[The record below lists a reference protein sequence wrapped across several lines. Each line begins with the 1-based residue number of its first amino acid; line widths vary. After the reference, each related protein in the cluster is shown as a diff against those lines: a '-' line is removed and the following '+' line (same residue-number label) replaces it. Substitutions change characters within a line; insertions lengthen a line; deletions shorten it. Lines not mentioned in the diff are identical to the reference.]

1 MKWEHRQ
8 VNVSVTPDITGPTQD
23 GLPRRF
29 WARVLNYLVVDDYGT
44 QFAPGAFSESLQ
56 RRLPRLMYGHAGW
69 ENPSALLGRGIDFRD
84 ASDGLD
90 VLFEFDDFTYV
101 PMARQIAYQMSNDPT
116 HPTLDQFSIGFIRQR
131 DTRDADG
138 RPVITKG
145 RLGETSVVVE
155 GSVPGTKL
163 LAFRN
168 SAQGNLPFNEGM
180 LIDANDAA
188 RIIARFSLGEI
199 DLAQA
204 LSDVKSFVHVD
215 MDTDSAPAVSEQ
227 SQGDQASETTT
238 PPANVLETPPVA
250 QETDLEQANTSE
262 SSDTEPDTLPD
273 NEADAL
279 LADVDDIFDDVD
291 ALAYVAPVET
301 RGTALF
307 NGNQH
312 SDTSRT
318 DRTDAMGG
326 LIAARLPDTP
336 DDDYDRYG
344 SRPAGY
350 LVSVSSVG
358 RVQTTRMKMWQGGQW
373 VPHLAFEF
381 VTGNGAST
389 YSSVAAAKAAAGRD
403 TVWTDQK

>member
-1 MKWEHRQ
+1 
-8 VNVSVTPDITGPTQD
+8 
-23 GLPRRF
+23 
-29 WARVLNYLVVDDYGT
+29 VLNYLVVDDYGT
-44 QFAPGAFSESLQ
+44 QFAPGAFGESLQ

-69 ENPSALLGRGIDFRD
+69 ENPSALLGRGIDYRD
-84 ASDGLD
+84 AKDGLD

-168 SAQGNLPFNEGM
+168 STQGNLPFNEG
-180 LIDANDAA
+180 LLLDANDAA

-204 LSDVKSFVHVD
+204 LTDVKHAVHVD
-215 MDTDSAPAVSEQ
+215 MGTESAPAVSEQ

-238 PPANVLETPPVA
+238 PPVNALETPAVA
-250 QETDLEQANTSE
+250 QETDLEQVDTSE
-262 SSDTEPDTLPD
+262 SSESEPDTLPD
-273 NEADAL
+273 TEADAL
-279 LADVDDIFDDVD
+279 LAEVDDIFDDVD
-291 ALAYVAPVET
+291 ALSYAAPIET
-301 RGTALF
+301 RSTALF

-312 SDTSRT
+312 SGTART

-326 LIAARLPDTP
+326 LVAARLPDTP
-336 DDDYDRYG
+336 DDDYERYS

-350 LVSVSSVG
+350 LVSVSNVG
-358 RVQTTRMKMWQGGQW
+358 RIKTTRMKMWQDGKW
-373 VPHLAFEF
+373 VPHLAFEY
-381 VTGNGAST
+381 VTGSGATT
-389 YSSVAAAKAAAGRD
+389 YSSVAAAKAAAGNAA
-403 TVWTDQK
+403 WTDQK